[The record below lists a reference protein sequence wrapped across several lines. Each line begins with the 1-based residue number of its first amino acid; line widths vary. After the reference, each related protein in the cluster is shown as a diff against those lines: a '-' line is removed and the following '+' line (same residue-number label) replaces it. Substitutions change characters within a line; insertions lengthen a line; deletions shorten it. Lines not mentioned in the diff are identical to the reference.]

1 MSYHVRPMRKEDVAQ
16 VTEIDREA
24 FSTQWPPPNYQH
36 ELQRRLTYYMV
47 AFDDEKAV
55 NKPEVKPSRLGGL
68 FSFYPFFS
76 NKPPPSGHYIVGIF
90 IVGADEAHITSIA
103 AREAYRRRGL
113 GELLLIS
120 SISLA
125 MELKARIVTL
135 EVRASNVAAQNLYA
149 KYGFTQ
155 VGVRRGYYMDNR
167 EDGVLMSTEDITL
180 APFQT
185 HFQHL
190 MQVHSGKWGM
200 TFNQIGQQLSP

>member
-1 MSYHVRPMRKEDVAQ
+1 MRKEDVAQ

-47 AFDDEKAV
+47 AFDDEKTFS
-55 NKPEVKPSRLGGL
+55 KPEVKPSRPGWL
-68 FSFYPFFS
+68 FSLCRFFS
-76 NKPPPSGHYIVGIF
+76 NKLPPSGHYIVGF
-90 IVGADEAHITSIA
+90 VGLWILADEAHITSIA
-103 AREAYRRRGL
+103 VREAYRRWGI

-120 SISLA
+120 GISLA

-135 EVRASNVAAQNLYA
+135 EVRASNGDAQNLYA
-149 KYGFTQ
+149 KYDFTQ

-180 APFQT
+180 APFQARL
-185 HFQHL
+185 QHL
-190 MQVHSGKWGM
+190 SQVHSDKWGM
-200 TFNQIGQQLSP
+200 TLNQVGQQLPP